1 MPRQKRRKRQ
11 SRKSSSKSPARRWKL
26 PLFVRGSALLLLAL
40 TCYVVY
46 LDYTVL
52 SQFEG
57 KRWALPS
64 HVYARPLE
72 LYDGL
77 RVTHANLGKEL
88 AEIGYKK
95 DSRLVKPGSYWRKGS
110 HYHLVTRE
118 FKFWD
123 GLEPSQK
130 IVFQLNGGYVSGL
143 RQRDTGGPIELARLE
158 PIQIGG
164 IYPAHKEDRLLVKRD
179 EVPETLVDALL
190 AVEDKEFYSHFGVVP
205 TAILRAA
212 WVNIKAGKT
221 LQGGSTIT
229 QQLVKNFFLNRQR
242 SFIRKANEAIMALLL
257 EWHYDKDEILEA
269 YLNEVYLGQSGQ
281 RAIHGFGLAS
291 RFYFGRPLK
300 ELNTSQ
306 LALLVGIIKGPSY
319 YDPRRHPNRV
329 LARRDLVLSLL
340 NEQGKISQS
349 SMQRAQKRSLQ
360 VIPRP
365 RTSITDYPA
374 YLDLVRRQLRRDYR
388 DEDLRSEGMQ
398 IFTSFD
404 PHVQW
409 QAEKALKRRVKQLER
424 RRKIKA
430 GKLQAAT
437 VITSP
442 GQGEV
447 LAVIGGRD
455 PGTEGFNR
463 ALDAVRPIGSLMK
476 PVVYLTAL
484 EQGYTLAS
492 KLDDSPLTVRV
503 KEGENWSP
511 ANYDRQFH
519 GQVMLHDAL
528 VRSYNVSTV
537 RLGINLGMDQVANSV
552 KRAGVSRKLH
562 RFPSLSLGTGAM
574 SPIEVSQMYQTLAAN
589 GFYSPLRAIREVL
602 DNNGQALQRYPLTV
616 EQAFEPGFVYLVN
629 TTLQSV
635 IRDGTGRSLNRLLPE
650 ELNIAGKTGTTN
662 DLRDSWFAGFTGSH
676 VAVVWV
682 GLDDNGIAGLT
693 GAGGAMKI
701 WGDMMAGM
709 DTQPLLL
716 TPPESVESFWIDE
729 TTGLLGSEQCEHGR
743 VLAFIRGTE
752 PDGHAGCAG
761 GIFTDTI
768 ERVFDFFGSD

>member
-11 SRKSSSKSPARRWKL
+11 SRKRSSNSSVRRWKL
-26 PLFVRGSALLLLAL
+26 PLLVRGLALLLLAL

-46 LDYTVL
+46 LDYTVR

-57 KRWALPS
+57 KRWALPA

-72 LYDGL
+72 LYDGQL
-77 RVTHANLGKEL
+77 LTHANLAKEL
-88 AEIGYKK
+88 TEIGYKK
-95 DSRLVKPGSYWRKGS
+95 DTRLAKPGSYIRKGDL
-110 HYHLVTRE
+110 YHLVTRT
-118 FKFWD
+118 FNFWD
-123 GLEPSQK
+123 GQEPSQK
-130 IVFQLNGGYVSGL
+130 ISFRLNSGYVSGL
-143 RQRDTGGPIELARLE
+143 RQRDTGGPLELVRLE
-158 PIQIGG
+158 PIKIGG
-164 IYPAHKEDRLLVKRD
+164 IYPAHQEDRLLVKR
-179 EVPETLVDALL
+179 ENVPDTLVDALL
-190 AVEDKEFYSHFGVVP
+190 AVEDKDFYSHFGVVP

-212 WVNIKAGKT
+212 WANLRAGKAV
-221 LQGGSTIT
+221 QGGSTVT
-229 QQLVKNFFLNRQR
+229 QQLVKNFYLSRER
-242 SFIRKANEAIMALLL
+242 SLVRKANEAIMALLL

-281 RAIHGFGLAS
+281 RAIHGVGLAS
-291 RFYFGRPLK
+291 RFYFGRPLG

-319 YDPRRHPNRV
+319 FDPRRHPQR
-329 LARRDLVLSLL
+329 ARERRDLVLSLL
-340 NEQGKISQS
+340 NEQGKINNK

-398 IFTSFD
+398 IFTSFE

-409 QAEKALKRRVKQLER
+409 QAEKALQRRIKQLER
-424 RRKIKA
+424 QRKLKI

-455 PGTEGFNR
+455 PKTGGFNR
-463 ALDAVRPIGSLMK
+463 ALDAIRPIGSLMK

-492 KLDDSPLTVRV
+492 KLDDSPLTVRI

-511 ANYDRQFH
+511 ANYDKQFH
-519 GQVMLHDAL
+519 GQVMLQDAL

-537 RLGINLGMDQVANSV
+537 RLGIKLGMDRIANSV
-552 KRAGVSRKLH
+552 KRAGVSRTMH
-562 RFPSLSLGTGAM
+562 RFPSLSLGTAAM

-602 DNNGQALQRYPLTV
+602 DSNGQALQRYPLTV
-616 EQAFEPGFVYLVN
+616 EQAFETGHVHLLN
-629 TTLQSV
+629 TALQSV
-635 IRDGTGRSLNRLLPE
+635 VREGTGKSLNRLLPDG
-650 ELNIAGKTGTTN
+650 LGVAGKTGTTN

-682 GLDDNGIAGLT
+682 GLDDNGVAGLT
-693 GAGGAMKI
+693 GAAGAMKI

-709 DTQPLLL
+709 NTQPLLL

-729 TTGLLGSEQCEHGR
+729 MTGLLGGERCEQAR
-743 VLAFIRGTE
+743 VIPFIRGTE
-752 PDGHAGCAG
+752 PDGHADCAG

-768 ERVFDFFGSD
+768 ERVFDFFGTD